1 MLRVAVIG
9 LGTVSIVHLRGII
22 QSDMAEL
29 VAVCDIDPSKSTIA
43 GDTPFYTDYQEM
55 LDHEELDVVHVC
67 LPHYLH
73 DTVTLEVAKRGIHV
87 LCEKPVTVNYQRSQ
101 ALVDDL
107 KALNNGAKVAI
118 CFQNRLNASVIE
130 LKRILQEE
138 DKTDIVAVK
147 GLVAWYRGEE
157 YYEEKPWRGTIEE
170 AGSGTIINQS
180 IHTLDLLHY
189 VIDDQ
194 WVDVRASV
202 HNILDYDIEVEDSA
216 NANFTFEKG
225 AHGLFYATNAYYG
238 NDSVE
243 LQVVTKQSRYTIKD
257 NKLYND
263 EWQCLAEDAKLPDSK
278 IYYGPGHQ
286 DCMEQFYKAVNEDT
300 NDYCSVADALPTM
313 EMIDAMKRSSKENK
327 RIYKEAFLNG

>member
-22 QSDMAEL
+22 ESEMAEL

-43 GDTPFYTDYQEM
+43 EDTPFYQDYNDM
-55 LDHEELDVVHVC
+55 LDNDEIDVVHVC

-73 DTVTLEVAKRGIHV
+73 DTVTLDVAKRGVNV
-87 LCEKPVTVNYQRSQ
+87 LCEKPVTVNYERSQ
-101 ALVDDL
+101 ALSD
-107 KALNNGAKVAI
+107 ALDELDNGAKVAI

-130 LKRILQEE
+130 LKRILTEE
-138 DKTDIVAVK
+138 DTSGVVAVK
-147 GLVAWYRGEE
+147 GLVAWYRPET
-157 YYEEKPWRGTIEE
+157 YYTEKTWRGTFEE

-189 VIDDQ
+189 VIDDE
-194 WVDVRASV
+194 WVDVRASI
-202 HNILDYDIEVEDSA
+202 HNLMEYDVEVEDSA
-216 NANFTFEKG
+216 SANFTFKNG

-243 LQVVTKQSRYTIKD
+243 VQVVTNKSRYTIKD
-257 NKLYND
+257 NKLFDD
-263 EWQCLAEDAKLPDSK
+263 EMNCLAEDAKLPDSK

-286 DCMEQFYKAVNEDT
+286 DCMEQFYAAVENNTDE
-300 NDYCSVADALPTM
+300 YCGVREALPTM
-313 EMIDAMKRSSKENK
+313 QMIDAMKLSSKENT

>member
-22 QSDMAEL
+22 QSEMAEL
-29 VAVCDIDPSKSTIA
+29 VAVCDINPSKSTIT
-43 GDTPFYTDYQEM
+43 GNTPFYTDYQEM
-55 LDHEELDVVHVC
+55 LDQEELDVVHVC

-87 LCEKPVTVNYQRSQ
+87 LCEKPVTVNLERSQ
-101 ALVDDL
+101 ALVDNL
-107 KALNNGAKVAI
+107 AELNNDVKVAI

-138 DKTDIVAVK
+138 DTTGVVAVK
-147 GLVAWYRGEE
+147 GLVAWYRGKE
-157 YYEEKPWRGTIEE
+157 YYEEKPWRGTIEQ

-216 NANFTFEKG
+216 SANFTFEKG

-243 LQVVTKQSRYTIKD
+243 LQVVTKKSRYTIKD
-257 NKLYND
+257 NKLFND

-286 DCMEQFYKAVNEDT
+286 DCMEEFYKAINEDT

-313 EMIDAMKRSSKENK
+313 QMIDAMKCSSKENK